1 MWCKLCNVLMNNG
14 TEYEQK
20 KNKRD
25 KGYKRYNQ
33 CPKCHSKIYN
43 KSLNFQEVMISEMEK
58 NRNIR
63 HK

>member
-1 MWCKLCNVLMNNG
+1 MNNG

-20 KNKRD
+20 KNERD